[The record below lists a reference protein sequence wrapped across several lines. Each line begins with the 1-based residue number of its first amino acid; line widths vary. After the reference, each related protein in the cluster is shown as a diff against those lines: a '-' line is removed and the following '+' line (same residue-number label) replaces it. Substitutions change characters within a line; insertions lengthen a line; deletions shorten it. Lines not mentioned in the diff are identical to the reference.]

1 MVAKNKS
8 RTQKIEYQLTGE
20 KRKIVGRQVKQ
31 LRKNGI
37 LPANIFGKKVKSLA
51 IQLSAKEFFP
61 VFGKAGETGVVELTI
76 KSETSTRPVLIHN
89 VQKDPVSDQP
99 LHIDFYQ
106 VDLKEKIIA
115 DIPVEIIGDAPAVSQ
130 KIGVLIQPLTEVEV
144 EALPT
149 DLPEKL
155 TVSVAKLE
163 KVDDSVTVKDLKPP
177 TGVKIIT
184 AENQVLAIIEA
195 LAKEEE
201 IAPPPAAEAAP
212 VEGEVKEAKP
222 GEEKKEEAKKVEA
235 KPGAKSADKPAEKK
249 EAKPVGKPA
258 TANQE
263 KPKEEKK

>member
-1 MVAKNKS
+1 
-8 RTQKIEYQLTGE
+8 
-20 KRKIVGRQVKQ
+20 VGRQVKK
-31 LRKNGI
+31 LRKDGI

-61 VFGKAGETGVVELTI
+61 VFGKAGETGVVELAI
-76 KSETSTRPVLIHN
+76 KSETSPRPVLIHN

-106 VDLKEKIIA
+106 VDLKEKITA
-115 DIPVEIIGDAPAVSQ
+115 DIPVEIIGDAPAVTQ

-163 KVDDSVTVKDLKPP
+163 KIDDSVTVKDLKPL
-177 TGVKIIT
+177 TGVKILT
-184 AENQVLAIIEA
+184 SENQVLAIIEA
-195 LAKEEE
+195 LAKEEVVT
-201 IAPPPAAEAAP
+201 PPAAEAAP
-212 VEGEVKEAKP
+212 AEGEAKLAEGEAKEAK
-222 GEEKKEEAKKVEA
+222 ESEAKSAEEAKKPTET
-235 KPGAKSADKPAEKK
+235 KPPVKPTEKPA
-249 EAKPVGKPA
+249 PPA
-258 TANQE
+258 S